1 MNYRETAE
9 NILVLIGG
17 KENIINM
24 THCATRLR
32 LNLKETSNID
42 IKAIEALEGIA
53 SAVNKA
59 GQFQI
64 IIGLNVGKVYTEM
77 EKLVGTV
84 TNTEI
89 KTETSNEKTGILS
102 SIFAAVSGIFAPL
115 LPVMAG
121 SGILRGLTLLAVQLG
136 LLQENTGTYKILT
149 IASMSIFHFL
159 PVMLAFTSAK
169 RFKVNPYISAI
180 IGAALI
186 HPDFIGM
193 IGSVGNGAVTTFIG
207 IPVVLMNYSAT
218 VVPII
223 FTIWLYSYLGNFL
236 EKHIP
241 EGLAHV
247 FVPLLSLLIMIPFA
261 MIVVGPVGVYS
272 SEYIA
277 KFINHLIETNGM
289 LAGIIVGGG
298 WSVLVSFGVHWAVN
312 PIMINNVSTLGYDYI
327 VPLTFACNFAVIGSA
342 LGVALKTKNK
352 GIRNFNITGIVT
364 IALSG
369 IIEPT
374 LYGTLVRNK
383 KLFLTQIIGGAVG
396 GAFMGFCKVSS
407 SAFVFGGCST
417 LPALIAGNFGAAIIG
432 LVISV
437 IVSAI
442 LAYVMMK
449 D

>member
-193 IGSVGNGAVTTFIG
+193 MGSVGNGAVTTFIG